1 MAAWLLAGSPESCDR
16 SFAVTAS
23 LERPDTKSLVQHGQ
37 RSYELAKT
45 PQEALDLL
53 RTPSNPPI
61 LSPEQAIPVT
71 GSEPFVALSDM
82 GFTIYKP
89 WRFRGTSPEGV
100 RGEDIAVGPA
110 VAGRLVATPRGS
122 RLDVRVVKYAPTPGQ
137 RFSLGLFTSI
147 LATLLIFI
155 LVVAGAHPVALGLV
169 ALMGGGSVGSV
180 LFYRHRRRS
189 QDIGDLL
196 AIVERTFGPRELP
209 SGDDA
214 PHRRDEGPVD
224 SDP

>member
-1 MAAWLLAGSPESCDR
+1 M
-16 SFAVTAS
+16 TAS
-23 LERPDTKSLVQHGQ
+23 LERQDKKSLAQYGP
-37 RSYELAKT
+37 RSYELATT

-53 RTPSNPPI
+53 PAPSNPPI
-61 LSPEQAIPVT
+61 LSPEQAMQAT
-71 GSEPFVALSDM
+71 GGEPFAVLSDM
-82 GFTIYKP
+82 GFSIYKP

-110 VAGRLVATPRGS
+110 VVGRLVATPRGS

-137 RFSLGLFTSI
+137 RFNLGLFTLS
-147 LATLLIFI
+147 LATLIIFI
-155 LVVAGAHPVALGLV
+155 LVVADAHPVALALA

-180 LFYRHRRRS
+180 LFYQHRRRS

-214 PHRRDEGPVD
+214 PHRRNEGPID
-224 SDP
+224 SES